1 MNNQEFYHKM
11 LKQFVVTSK
20 LPNIKLYASDNLTQ
34 YLWQVMADEGI
45 KQQVLNDDI
54 AARIFEDSMMQL
66 VCLYLQKLNYHKQRC
81 RFEEKQI
88 ADAEQWSLA
97 KRKEEY
103 QALLQH
109 IATNY
114 AAQGFDI
121 RFYQHE
127 FQSPSSVADDALWQ
141 SLLNDWKRCLTMQM
155 QQRNNTY
162 FDSRKELQCLLLHNN
177 LKAAPAYV
185 RQHNI
190 SKQRFF
196 QSWALMGGRWN
207 QLEYERLQSIVSLQQ
222 KYPVLEQITATMGR
236 KADSLGAE
244 QIGYTSGCSERMEHA
259 SHSDITGI
267 SIGRDLSALL
277 PLELAQ
283 FSDTDMED
291 LFFKKYVTNHLQ
303 TFGYQSKTINA
314 AQGLH
319 RKPARPHG
327 PMVVC
332 MDTSA
337 SMAGLPNQIALSLM
351 MRLSEMCEAE
361 QRDCLLI
368 AFSVLA
374 VPIDVLHD
382 RTQLLQFFTRRAAG
396 NTDSRKM
403 LDALFT
409 LFSSEARYVGAD
421 VLWIT
426 DFRIPMPQS
435 SYLCQME
442 RLRQCGTRF
451 YGLQIGIA
459 QNHWLPYFD
468 QMFQITDYQ

>member
-1 MNNQEFYHKM
+1 
-11 LKQFVVTSK
+11 
-20 LPNIKLYASDNLTQ
+20 
-34 YLWQVMADEGI
+34 
-45 KQQVLNDDI
+45 
-54 AARIFEDSMMQL
+54 
-66 VCLYLQKLNYHKQRC
+66 
-81 RFEEKQI
+81 
-88 ADAEQWSLA
+88 
-97 KRKEEY
+97 
-103 QALLQH
+103 
-109 IATNY
+109 
-114 AAQGFDI
+114 
-121 RFYQHE
+121 
-127 FQSPSSVADDALWQ
+127 
-141 SLLNDWKRCLTMQM
+141 
-155 QQRNNTY
+155 
-162 FDSRKELQCLLLHNN
+162 
-177 LKAAPAYV
+177 
-185 RQHNI
+185 
-190 SKQRFF
+190 
-196 QSWALMGGRWN
+196 
-207 QLEYERLQSIVSLQQ
+207 
-222 KYPVLEQITATMGR
+222 
-236 KADSLGAE
+236 
-244 QIGYTSGCSERMEHA
+244 
-259 SHSDITGI
+259 
-267 SIGRDLSALL
+267 
-277 PLELAQ
+277 
-283 FSDTDMED
+283 MED

-314 AQGLH
+314 TQGLH

-468 QMFQITDYQ
+468 QMFQITDY

>member
-45 KQQVLNDDI
+45 KQQVLNNDI

-162 FDSRKELQCLLLHNN
+162 LDSRKELQSLLLHNN

-236 KADSLGAE
+236 NLAIPTWK
-244 QIGYTSGCSERMEHA
+244 TSFLR
-259 SHSDITGI
+259 
-267 SIGRDLSALL
+267 
-277 PLELAQ
+277 
-283 FSDTDMED
+283 
-291 LFFKKYVTNHLQ
+291 
-303 TFGYQSKTINA
+303 
-314 AQGLH
+314 
-319 RKPARPHG
+319 
-327 PMVVC
+327 
-332 MDTSA
+332 
-337 SMAGLPNQIALSLM
+337 SM
-351 MRLSEMCEAE
+351 
-361 QRDCLLI
+361 
-368 AFSVLA
+368 
-374 VPIDVLHD
+374 
-382 RTQLLQFFTRRAAG
+382 
-396 NTDSRKM
+396 
-403 LDALFT
+403 
-409 LFSSEARYVGAD
+409 
-421 VLWIT
+421 
-426 DFRIPMPQS
+426 
-435 SYLCQME
+435 
-442 RLRQCGTRF
+442 
-451 YGLQIGIA
+451 
-459 QNHWLPYFD
+459 
-468 QMFQITDYQ
+468 